1 MQEVYENNS
10 LQQADNL
17 LVAVNNKK
25 IKALYNG
32 ALSTAKRL
40 SEQYFFRPASFY
52 YHTYSLERG
61 YFYLSG
67 LELARSQQANI
78 EQIGSN
84 LDKFYIAEKLRT
96 YIMMIDSQRI
106 AAHDYHLPFVDEI
119 FKYLKDGDLV
129 QITPINFYYQ
139 IYLTRSEPENPNHF
153 EKLKELMNKELTR
166 LPQLEAFEVLDSALN
181 YCISR
186 INKGDNSYLRQYM
199 EMSLM
204 GIRNELLLV
213 NGALSPWMFRNI
225 IVTGLRLRD
234 YQWVEEFIRDYQD
247 KIEVN
252 YRESAVRFNLANL
265 YFYQKRYGEVL
276 ALLQSVEYDD
286 PAYNRDSKSI
296 LMATYY
302 ELEEFESLSSLL
314 SSFELYLRRNKGLPD
329 NRKEPYLNLI
339 RFLRLLIKLHG
350 SDSVA
355 LQKLKGKVA
364 STDNILNKSWLLEK
378 IDELL

>member
-1 MQEVYENNS
+1 
-10 LQQADNL
+10 
-17 LVAVNNKK
+17 
-25 IKALYNG
+25 
-32 ALSTAKRL
+32 
-40 SEQYFFRPASFY
+40 
-52 YHTYSLERG
+52 
-61 YFYLSG
+61 
-67 LELARSQQANI
+67 
-78 EQIGSN
+78 
-84 LDKFYIAEKLRT
+84 
-96 YIMMIDSQRI
+96 
-106 AAHDYHLPFVDEI
+106 
-119 FKYLKDGDLV
+119 
-129 QITPINFYYQ
+129 
-139 IYLTRSEPENPNHF
+139 
-153 EKLKELMNKELTR
+153 
-166 LPQLEAFEVLDSALN
+166 
-181 YCISR
+181 
-186 INKGDNSYLRQYM
+186 
-199 EMSLM
+199 
-204 GIRNELLLV
+204 LV

-364 STDNILNKSWLLEK
+364 STDNILNKS
-378 IDELL
+378 